1 MGVMLMPWERKKQ
14 TGNDR
19 KRERTKVKRERTQD
33 RKEVCDRVGN
43 RQKKFKRN
51 SQREREIERTKGKR
65 VNIKVKYK
73 ENITACE
80 IHQKNFKIKMPLGVF
95 QE

>member
-43 RQKKFKRN
+43 RHKKFKRN
-51 SQREREIERTKGKR
+51 SKREREIERTKGKR
-65 VNIKVKYK
+65 VNRKVKER
-73 ENITACE
+73 ENI
-80 IHQKNFKIKMPLGVF
+80 
-95 QE
+95 